1 MADYKLRLDVDARLL
16 EKNLEAAVKKAFG
29 KVPGMS
35 GGGMGGGMSGMGGTN
50 YQKQAQ
56 QMQQK
61 LSKAGTKLSLTEV
74 KQREK
79 YIHDMKMV
87 YIKEKAALRAHNIM
101 LEKSGARAHQ
111 TFRSLGRL
119 MGGRAGGA
127 VGTGMDIGLQKLA
140 GARTARTA
148 NKEAVTAYGN
158 LNAKGKKRWAKSGK
172 EVPESNHDAFNT
184 IMDKTEDFGKNNRV
198 GKMMAGSYGK
208 FKGKDKKSK
217 SGKAMGA
224 LGGVVSKVPQL
235 VKLAGIG
242 AALAG
247 GAGLGKMIVDSS
259 PMLKSML
266 KLLNVGVM
274 LILRPIGDF
283 IGFML
288 RPLLLHFVK
297 EVAIPA
303 YKKGAGL
310 AKEWGTKMGKIIL
323 LLFTN
328 PIAFLKGA
336 ILDPLMGSL
345 ENGWNHLVHE
355 FQKVGVSLSFWLTKD
370 QKKLENDQNEAQYLN
385 NKQITDSKYP
395 GFSGILGGIEDTEI
409 GKNLQKLQDVT
420 TEELNLGNEKTDKVI
435 EQTKEAGDAVSDLED
450 TVIVG
455 NESQQKTA
463 ENTTELLKL
472 AKEQAAAALFDLQQ
486 ADIASEIAQD
496 YRDQCI
502 AKNSDYEKKII
513 EVMGSK
519 AIQDEGLK
527 KKQEAIDARI
537 MKKFGYA
544 NAGDIKVGPDGKIE
558 VNISSLSPKAQE
570 ILEEAAETAA
580 GRGSCKGPQVGSRCG
595 MVGPMATGD
604 MGQWYTSERYR
615 TNTGL
620 DNWEVSGGEECY
632 QQDKAEYYNYAT
644 ETREG
649 MEIYS
654 KAIAESEKWGSKV
667 EDEWKKI
674 HLLASETESKADK
687 IDSAFCQTLQSS
699 EEVQAAGT
707 DMADNFDTV
716 ATCVDT
722 LAATMKNAVD
732 NFSRHEKYLASIMK
746 QASYIKTET
755 GETKYPGM
763 AAAAAKMAGA
773 SLSPGEVDAAAKA
786 MYKITFGDGTSKT
799 QGLDPTSYKHLSDM
813 RARGE
818 LYRGKSILSI
828 TKMAKGGIIGEKIF
842 GIGESG
848 QQYMFGESGPET
860 VTPGVG
866 GTVNN
871 GGGSTFNITINASN
885 TGDIERQ
892 LKPAIL
898 RMLKESTAR
907 AGIV

>member
-61 LSKAGTKLSLTEV
+61 LSKAGTKLSLTEI

-127 VGTGMDIGLQKLA
+127 VGTGMDIGFQKLA
-140 GARTARTA
+140 GARSGRTKTKDAQSTWDAA
-148 NKEAVTAYGN
+148 NSSWGPGPMAN
-158 LNAKGKKRWAKSGK
+158 INRGKR
-172 EVPESNHDAFNT
+172 PESNKNTFNS

-208 FKGKDKKSK
+208 FKGNDKKSK

-224 LGGVVSKVPQL
+224 LGGVAGKVPQL

-370 QKKLENDQNEAQYLN
+370 QKKLENDQNEAEYLN

-420 TEELNLGNEKTDKVI
+420 TAELNLGNEKTDKVI
-435 EQTKEAGDAVSDLED
+435 EQIKEAGDEVSDLED

-472 AKEQAAAALFDLQQ
+472 AQEQAEAALFDLQQ

-496 YRDQCI
+496 YRNQCVE
-502 AKNSDYEKKII
+502 KNSDYEKKII
-513 EVMGSK
+513 EVMGSQGIEK
-519 AIQDEGLK
+519 AAQDKEKAAMDERLRKAGLDK
-527 KKQEAIDARI
+527 
-537 MKKFGYA
+537 
-544 NAGDIKVGPDGKIE
+544 DGNVI
-558 VNISSLSPKAQE
+558 ITGLSPTAQK
-570 ILEEAAETAA
+570 ILAEAAETKA
-580 GRGSCKGPQVGSRCG
+580 GRGSCQGPQVGSRCG

-604 MGQWYTSERYR
+604 MGQCYTSERYR

-620 DNWEVSGGEECY
+620 DNWEVSSGEECY

-667 EDEWKKI
+667 QDEWKKI
-674 HLLASETESKADK
+674 HSLASETESKADK

-699 EEVQAAGT
+699 EEVQAAGI

-755 GETKYPGM
+755 GATKYPGM

>member
-1 MADYKLRLDVDARLL
+1 
-16 EKNLEAAVKKAFG
+16 
-29 KVPGMS
+29 
-35 GGGMGGGMSGMGGTN
+35 
-50 YQKQAQ
+50 
-56 QMQQK
+56 
-61 LSKAGTKLSLTEV
+61 
-74 KQREK
+74 
-79 YIHDMKMV
+79 
-87 YIKEKAALRAHNIM
+87 
-101 LEKSGARAHQ
+101 
-111 TFRSLGRL
+111 
-119 MGGRAGGA
+119 
-127 VGTGMDIGLQKLA
+127 
-140 GARTARTA
+140 
-148 NKEAVTAYGN
+148 
-158 LNAKGKKRWAKSGK
+158 
-172 EVPESNHDAFNT
+172 
-184 IMDKTEDFGKNNRV
+184 
-198 GKMMAGSYGK
+198 
-208 FKGKDKKSK
+208 
-217 SGKAMGA
+217 
-224 LGGVVSKVPQL
+224 
-235 VKLAGIG
+235 
-242 AALAG
+242 
-247 GAGLGKMIVDSS
+247 
-259 PMLKSML
+259 
-266 KLLNVGVM
+266 
-274 LILRPIGDF
+274 
-283 IGFML
+283 
-288 RPLLLHFVK
+288 
-297 EVAIPA
+297 
-303 YKKGAGL
+303 
-310 AKEWGTKMGKIIL
+310 MGKIIL

-544 NAGDIKVGPDGKIE
+544 NAGDIKTGPDGKIE

-604 MGQWYTSERYR
+604 MGQYYQSERYR